1 MPYDRIEELPN
12 NVRNALSKEAQEIF
26 KEAFNNAWYQ
36 YKDPEKR
43 KGDASQEEVANRV
56 VLSVVK
62 KKYKK
67 KNKKKKKK

>member
-56 VLSVVK
+56 AWSAVK
-62 KKYKK
+62 NKYKK
-67 KNKKKKKK
+67 ENDKWVKK